1 MARHMAAR
9 YTLDPMTGRS
19 RPGYLHRRS
28 LPVCQ
33 IFIYHR
39 VNDDHDPFLAS
50 TSVASFR
57 RQMGY
62 LAKNFRFATLDQ
74 MARGELASNGH
85 NYYVAVTFDDGYRD
99 NFLHA
104 FPVLREL
111 GIPATIFLATGFIES
126 GDLPWWD
133 KVCLAFK
140 LSTQSFLSLS
150 EMGGP
155 VSSLEGQSKRL
166 EVLAQTLSWLRSLD
180 EVGRSRALRELFRTL
195 RAPSPLNWPHP
206 MLTWDQIRTMY
217 KHNVAFGAHT
227 VTHPALAG
235 LSSQRLEEEI
245 VGSKRII
252 EHRLQ
257 APVRHFAYPFG
268 KEFDF
273 GPEATR
279 VVQEAGFETAVT
291 TVWGLNWPDQDRF
304 QLKRFIP
311 WDSELGLFALKLD
324 WHRISGI
331 PTHEVSETLSVR
343 AK

>member
-1 MARHMAAR
+1 
-9 YTLDPMTGRS
+9 
-19 RPGYLHRRS
+19 
-28 LPVCQ
+28 
-33 IFIYHR
+33 
-39 VNDDHDPFLAS
+39 
-50 TSVASFR
+50 
-57 RQMGY
+57 
-62 LAKNFRFATLDQ
+62 

-104 FPVLREL
+104 CPVLREL

-126 GDLPWWD
+126 GNLPWWD

-257 APVRHFAYPFG
+257 VPVRHFAYPFG

-304 QLKRFIP
+304 QLKRFSP